1 MKYNSLARVL
11 SSIPVV
17 LVFIYF
23 SPFIGF
29 CLLVLRYFTYS
40 RKKLSGASVLIVVGF
55 IILIPKGLSYIF
67 DWFKGD
73 VGSIPY
79 YDSIINSE
87 IYNVKF
93 INYSKNLF
101 IVGII
106 YMIIFSIVDK
116 ISSKIS
122 TSIGSY
128 FKGSYEKDIEISEKN
143 DLKMKEKTEK
153 AKHTRVVRCPYC
165 GADNMLTSE
174 VGTCKYCR
182 KKIK

>member
-1 MKYNSLARVL
+1 MRNNFFTKVL
-11 SSIPVV
+11 SSIPVI
-17 LVFIYF
+17 LISIYF

-29 CLLVLRYFTYS
+29 CLLVLRYFTYK
-40 RKKLSGASVLIVVGF
+40 KKLSVANVLIIVGV

-87 IYNVKF
+87 IYNVNF

-106 YMIIFSIVDK
+106 YMIIFSLVDR
-116 ISSKIS
+116 ISSKINM
-122 TSIGSY
+122 SIGSY
-128 FKGSYEKDIEISEKN
+128 IKGSYEKDIKISEKN
-143 DLKMKEKTEK
+143 DLKMKEKTER
-153 AKHTRVVRCPYC
+153 AKHTRVVKCSSC